1 MIASSTILTSIGMP
15 KADDRGET
23 RTDPDTSTYED
34 QVPFT
39 LTLTNP
45 RLRDNWLTVDLLSL
59 ARTAHDNA
67 NTAKRIMITD
77 AGNDDPNQ
85 IARLKDRVSRGVD
98 LLINSASNA
107 LALHSVVAR
116 ATEKRIV
123 KGFGIV
129 LAATPNA

>member
-1 MIASSTILTSIGMP
+1 MP

-39 LTLTNP
+39 VTLTNP

-59 ARTAHDNA
+59 ARTAHDSA
-67 NTAKRIMITD
+67 NMAKRIMITD
-77 AGNDDPNQ
+77 ARNDDPNQ
-85 IARLKDRVSRGVD
+85 IARLKDRVPRRVD

-123 KGFGIV
+123 KGFVIV